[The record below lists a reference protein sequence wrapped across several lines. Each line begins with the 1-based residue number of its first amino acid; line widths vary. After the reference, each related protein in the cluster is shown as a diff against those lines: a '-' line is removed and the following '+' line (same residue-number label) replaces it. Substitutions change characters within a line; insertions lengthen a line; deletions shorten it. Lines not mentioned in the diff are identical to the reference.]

1 MMTGISM
8 GEFVFCVV
16 GMALDEGPKPQS
28 EPTNIILA
36 SPVAQRNNE
45 LVAERKKFQSV
56 KSNSGFFLCGR
67 TACL

>member
-8 GEFVFCVV
+8 GEVVFCVV

-45 LVAERKKFQSV
+45 LVAERKKLTYSV
-56 KSNSGFFLCGR
+56 
-67 TACL
+67 

>member
-16 GMALDEGPKPQS
+16 GMALDESPKPQS

-45 LVAERKKFQSV
+45 LVAERKKLTYSV
-56 KSNSGFFLCGR
+56 
-67 TACL
+67 